1 MLARLFLTSL
11 LCALFALSAS
21 AQMTFTDYYLE
32 SIERAEEY
40 TLDLVEVMPESK
52 FDFKSTPEV
61 SSFHD
66 QVTHVI
72 KNIGFLQ
79 TYITGD
85 RDSPIRDLELNKNNK
100 EELIANLKTAFA
112 HLRQITKDLKEEEL
126 TASVDF
132 FKEGVRMDKRGILLL
147 IKNHLTLHQGQL
159 IVYLRL
165 NGLTPP
171 KFNGY

>member
-1 MLARLFLTSL
+1 MLARLFLSSV
-11 LCALFALSAS
+11 LCVLFTWTVA
-21 AQMTFTDYYLE
+21 AQMTFTDFYLE
-32 SIERAEEY
+32 SMERAEAY
-40 TLDLVEVMPESK
+40 TIELVQVMPESK

-61 SSFHD
+61 SSFHE

-79 TYITGD
+79 TYITGK
-85 RDSPIRDLELNKNNK
+85 RDSPIRDLDLKNKDKKVLLENLNV
-100 EELIANLKTAFA
+100 AFT
-112 HLRQITKDLKEEEL
+112 HLHKITKGLTEEDLTE
-126 TASVDF
+126 SVDF

-147 IKNHLTLHQGQL
+147 IKNHMTLHQGQL

-171 KFNGY
+171 RFNGY

>member
-1 MLARLFLTSL
+1 MLTRLFLSCAACML
-11 LCALFALSAS
+11 LTISAD

-32 SIERAEEY
+32 SMERAQNY
-40 TLDLVEVMPESK
+40 TIKLVEIMPERM
-52 FDFKSTPEV
+52 FDFKPVDEV
-61 SSFHD
+61 STFSD

-79 TYITGD
+79 GYITGK
-85 RDSPIRDLELNKNNK
+85 RDSPIRDLDLNNMSK
-100 EELIANLKTAFA
+100 EELLANLKAAFN
-112 HLRQITKDLKEEEL
+112 HLQTITKNMDEADL
-126 TASVDF
+126 TASVNF
-132 FKEGVRMDKRGILLL
+132 FKEGIRMDKRSILLL
-147 IKNHLTLHQGQL
+147 IKNHMTLHQGQL

>member
-1 MLARLFLTSL
+1 
-11 LCALFALSAS
+11 
-21 AQMTFTDYYLE
+21 MTFTDYYLE